1 VIEGSLAAVVGGEI
15 AVRKAIR
22 RLVSSA
28 GLESGGIVTKR
39 SLVAIV
45 DDELPVREAI
55 RRLVSSAGL
64 ESEGFSSAE
73 EFLQRSSDDIPDCL
87 ILDVY
92 LPGMSGLELQRQL
105 ATDHDRTPIV
115 FITAHND
122 PGSRALALQAGAIA
136 FLPKPFK
143 EEALFEAIRSA
154 IEPHSLD
161 YS

>member
-1 VIEGSLAAVVGGEI
+1 VTERSLVTVVDDETT
-15 AVRKAIR
+15 VREAIC

-28 GLESGGIVTKR
+28 GLESGAIVTKH
-39 SLVAIV
+39 SLVAVV
-45 DDELPVREAI
+45 DDELPVRQAI
-55 RRLVSSAGL
+55 RRLVSSVGL
-64 ESEGFSSAE
+64 KSEGFSSAE

-92 LPGMSGLELQRQL
+92 LPGMSGLELQRRL
-105 ATDHDRTPIV
+105 AADHDRTPIV

-136 FLPKPFK
+136 FLSKPFK

-154 IEPHSLD
+154 IGPRKE
-161 YS
+161 